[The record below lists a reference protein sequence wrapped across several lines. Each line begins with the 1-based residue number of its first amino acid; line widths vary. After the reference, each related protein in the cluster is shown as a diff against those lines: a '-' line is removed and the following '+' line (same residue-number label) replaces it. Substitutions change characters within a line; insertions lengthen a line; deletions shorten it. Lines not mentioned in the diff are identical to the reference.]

1 MDNDNK
7 TISYWDLVWKIH
19 PDVAPE
25 IQNPSEK
32 MEEATKYKNDES
44 TLYELAV
51 KWGLIED
58 NSIELFDNSNINYI
72 IDRGKIVK
80 IDQKHEGIII
90 DFVNKGS
97 LVDVIVWINGGFR
110 SFKRQDTDTQ
120 DDNFYIIGN
129 ADDDEYTK
137 LDFKYQSMY
146 AQRQEG

>member
-90 DFVNKGS
+90 DFVNKES

-110 SFKRQDTDTQ
+110 SFKRQDADTQ